1 MQSFGK
7 FLVIAGVALAA
18 IGGLLMFT
26 DRFPFLG
33 KLPGDIHVKR
43 ENLEFHF
50 PITSSIPIS
59 ALVSLVLWVLSQ
71 FKGK

>member
-1 MQSFGK
+1 MQSFEK

-18 IGGLLMFT
+18 VGGLLMFT

-33 KLPGDIHVKR
+33 KLPGDIHVNR

-50 PITSSIPIS
+50 PITSSILIS
-59 ALVSLVLWVLSQ
+59 ALVGLVLWVLSQ